1 MLMVE
6 LKMTDLPTEAVLPS
20 TWFEVWGELTKE
32 FQTKHQVKV
41 HISGDIAK
49 HLPNKNQF
57 DALLKPININEKGK
71 KTLSIQVKLDSPDV
85 LLAGVRFHIDVR
97 KKNQKETT
105 AIKVMNRTVQV
116 NRNMLAW
123 VDVPLCDVEI
133 LKVAKSGLEMEVQTS
148 NPQQNPIMISQIQLF
163 CAQKKDFGFVEKV

>member
-85 LLAGVRFHIDVR
+85 LLAGVRFHMEVR

-105 AIKVMNRTVQV
+105 AIKGDEQDSPGEQEHAGLGGRA
-116 NRNMLAW
+116 LA
-123 VDVPLCDVEI
+123 DIEI
-133 LKVAKSGLEMEVQTS
+133 LKVAKSGPFS
-148 NPQQNPIMISQIQLF
+148 AAACDAHP
-163 CAQKKDFGFVEKV
+163 C